1 MKVILTQDVKK
12 QGKKGQVIEVS
23 EGYGRNYLVKNN
35 LAVVAD
41 NAALNQLKSKQ
52 KAEARN
58 AEEELAAAKSLKE
71 KIEKEDVIVEIKVKI
86 GEDGRLFGSIPPKQ
100 IADEL
105 ETQYNIV
112 IDRRKIQMKDHI
124 SAVGSYDVPV
134 KLHHEVTANIAVK
147 VGE

>member
-105 ETQYNIV
+105 ETQYDIV